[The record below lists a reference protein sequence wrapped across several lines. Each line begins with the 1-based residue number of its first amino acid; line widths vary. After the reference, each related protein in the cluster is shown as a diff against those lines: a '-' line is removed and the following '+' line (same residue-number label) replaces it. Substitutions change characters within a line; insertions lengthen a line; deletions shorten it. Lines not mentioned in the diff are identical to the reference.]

1 MLLLLP
7 LVQANCL
14 PVCISL
20 FVWLC
25 VCSPPHLITSRSTF
39 NCRYSLIC
47 YREAA
52 AALSDCDDLSFSYVQ
67 IDTTCNSSSTI
78 IIVFINSSGQYGS
91 AGQSS
96 ASPLHCP
103 LISQCLVSL
112 SLSLFT
118 DTNTPFVLVH
128 FQHGFPFSLLGS
140 DIGLLLQTTTTTT
153 YYHTATTTVCNG
165 CQCCFNLPTTTLKH
179 ICQLPLMCCS
189 VCWILTVN
197 TR

>member
-112 SLSLFT
+112 SLFT

-128 FQHGFPFSLLGS
+128 FQHGFPFSLLRS

>member
-1 MLLLLP
+1 MYVHLHTWSPAEVHSIAGTLLSVTEKQQQHSLTAMTFHSAMFRLIP
-7 LVQANCL
+7 LA
-14 PVCISL
+14 
-20 FVWLC
+20 
-25 VCSPPHLITSRSTF
+25 T
-39 NCRYSLIC
+39 
-47 YREAA
+47 A
-52 AALSDCDDLSFSYVQ
+52 AALLLSRSLIRVA
-67 IDTTCNSSSTI
+67 STALQ
-78 IIVFINSSGQYGS
+78 VR
-91 AGQSS
+91 A
-96 ASPLHCP
+96 LHH
-103 LISQCLVSL
+103 LYTAHWLVSVL